1 MQQSPPSVAIS
12 RSAGQEII
20 RLLWNPKVHYRIYK
34 SPPLLSILSQMS
46 PVSTLIAN
54 FFIISFITLTAA

>member
-34 SPPLLSILSQMS
+34 SPQLLSILSQMS